1 MNIELCC
8 AFYAILVFIYYFWN
22 VIGNLNLLWGRKSGG
37 GATVH
42 EDYGGVSRG
51 CAHGRRSE
59 KDGGRDDERHENRRV
74 AVHGNWRGEPL
85 GQGASKRQ
93 VTGLRGFVRIK
104 RGVKAV
110 GQESAHQ
117 NPYAAH
123 VHLYF
128 LSIIFRKNGK

>member
-1 MNIELCC
+1 
-8 AFYAILVFIYYFWN
+8 
-22 VIGNLNLLWGRKSGG
+22 
-37 GATVH
+37 VH

-59 KDGGRDDERHENRRV
+59 KDGGRDDERNENRRV
-74 AVHGNWRGEPL
+74 AVHGNWRGDPL

-110 GQESAHQ
+110 GQELSASSSKCI
-117 NPYAAH
+117 
-123 VHLYF
+123 
-128 LSIIFRKNGK
+128 SIFFYLFIFIYEINGK